1 MWSQLLVFFFCFLDL
16 QADSEADSEAD
27 LEAALAVDATL
38 FFRGVAVEGV
48 TVEGVTLGRG
58 GEGCSRLGSVSLCK
72 VQLLPLETLI
82 KFTWVT
88 RIIRDEEVFVI
99 GTCLA
104 IFVIAARAT
113 ESHAVLTLLLQYLD
127 NSGGV
132 ALLIHHVICLGLVGF
147 AVVEAAAL
155 F

>member
-1 MWSQLLVFFFCFLDL
+1 MCCQLVFPRRLG
-16 QADSEADSEAD
+16 AD
-27 LEAALAVDATL
+27 LGAGLGAADPTL
-38 FFRGVAVEGV
+38 LFRGVA
-48 TVEGVTLGRG
+48 VEGVTLGRG

-104 IFVIAARAT
+104 ISVIAARAT

-132 ALLIHHVICLGLVGF
+132 ALLIHHVICPGLVGF